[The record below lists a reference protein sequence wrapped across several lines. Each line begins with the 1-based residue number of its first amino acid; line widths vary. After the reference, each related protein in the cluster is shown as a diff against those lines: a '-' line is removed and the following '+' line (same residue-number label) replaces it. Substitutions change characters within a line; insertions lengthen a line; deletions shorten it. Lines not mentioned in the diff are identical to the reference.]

1 MSNNYDEIIHLPHHV
16 SKTRLPMPMSD
27 RAAQFS
33 PFAALTGYDAAI
45 EETGRLTE
53 DRIIL
58 DENEIEILNAK
69 LQSIEEQL
77 ENEPVAVITYF
88 QPDKKKSGG
97 AYVTITGVVKKIDS
111 YEQVIVLTCG
121 LRIPIAEIIQIRI
134 EE

>member
-1 MSNNYDEIIHLPHHV
+1 MNSYNDIIHLPHHV

-97 AYVTITGVVKKIDS
+97 AYVTTNGVVKKIDS
-111 YEQVIVLTCG
+111 YEQVIVLTSG

>member
-1 MSNNYDEIIHLPHHV
+1 MNSYNDIIHLPHHV

-45 EETGRLTE
+45 GETGRLTE

-58 DENEIEILNAK
+58 DENEIEMLNAK

>member
-69 LQSIEEQL
+69 LQFIEEQL